1 MSNQAPKPASSLQ
14 NAGLAFVVVMLAVIG
29 GEYYTLLH
37 RQEIAE
43 ARAVQLAEPEIAA
56 LSPQE
61 KFAARRAAFA
71 EQQRQRILAAKQRQA
86 ATAPGQPQ
94 RASIPTHAT
103 EVAITQQ
110 VDSAATVAKAGQSIK
125 AKLLV
130 RAARLYGPAGVYLRA
145 LLLLAAIALVFVQ
158 KAPAKV
164 PGKPKR
170 QPIAKKTLRIVLGGC
185 AGVMLV
191 AGFILLDIQ
200 HYAVGFIKLGYPLTA
215 AAVLTSGG
223 LAGLLWASSK
233 QPDFGLTT
241 ERKKVETP
249 NSIYFATAD
258 GGWITIA
265 NPYRGTLVLGGA
277 GAGKSYSIGE
287 PMVEQFA
294 YRNFAGLIY
303 DFKFPVLAEVAQ
315 KAVVLAER
323 RKKAEKEKADK
334 YTGSALG
341 KAAARL
347 SSAKE
352 EEPDEKPVQLHIIN
366 FRDLTRSE
374 RVNPLRAA
382 DMPVVAFAEE
392 YSRAIINNLNPTSIK
407 KMEFFDTSAVA
418 YLTSIIWFYRKNYP
432 QYCTIPHVV
441 ATAMYDD
448 FKHVLSMLNTD
459 LECGDMARS
468 LITAVKQKAEKQIA
482 AVVGTLQ
489 VILTKIN
496 SPEIVWV
503 LTPDEFNPDV
513 NLREGFS
520 LALNDRK
527 APKLLCLGNDPTLKT
542 TFSPVISCIITVAIK
557 LMNQQDKHRSY
568 VFLDEAA
575 TIYVPGLEDLPNTGR
590 SNRIATVYMTQ
601 DLSQMTD
608 AYGKE
613 KMNVM
618 IASLG
623 NQFFGKVNSLET
635 AKFISELVGRE
646 EKEITSTGSSQGSA
660 GNRSNTT
667 NQTTSYQERSLVRVQ
682 DTISLQQGEFIGQT
696 VETNSTFFQGTIDR
710 TDSTEERFPL
720 HPMMTFAAEGADPAA
735 ALTKTVQENF
745 LQVRQQVLETI
756 QQFPNTLAG
765 ASQ

>member
-14 NAGLAFVVVMLAVIG
+14 NAGLAFVVVMLAIIG

-71 EQQRQRILAAKQRQA
+71 EQQRQRILAAKQLQA
-86 ATAPGQPQ
+86 TTAPGQPQ
-94 RASIPTHAT
+94 RASVPTHAS

-125 AKLLV
+125 SKLLV
-130 RAARLYGPAGVYLRA
+130 RAARFYGLAGVYLRA

-158 KAPAKV
+158 KAPTKV

-170 QPIAKKTLRIVLGGC
+170 QPIAKKTLRIVLGVC
-185 AGVMLV
+185 AGVMLI

-223 LAGLLWASSK
+223 LAGLLWASNK

-347 SSAKE
+347 SCAKE

-513 NLREGFS
+513 SLREGFS

-682 DTISLQQGEFIGQT
+682 DTINLQQGEFIGQT

>member
-1 MSNQAPKPASSLQ
+1 
-14 NAGLAFVVVMLAVIG
+14 MLAIIG

-37 RQEIAE
+37 RQEIAV

-94 RASIPTHAT
+94 RASVPTHAS

-110 VDSAATVAKAGQSIK
+110 VDSVATVAKAGQSIK
-125 AKLLV
+125 SKLLV
-130 RAARLYGPAGVYLRA
+130 RAARFYGLAGVYLRA

-158 KAPAKV
+158 KAPTKV

-170 QPIAKKTLRIVLGGC
+170 QPIAKKTLRIVLGVC
-185 AGVMLV
+185 AGVMLI

-215 AAVLTSGG
+215 AAVLASGG
-223 LAGLLWASSK
+223 LAGLLWASNK

-341 KAAARL
+341 KAAAKL

-503 LTPDEFNPDV
+503 LTPDEFNPDE

-710 TDSTEERFPL
+710 TDSTNERFPL
-720 HPMMTFAAEGADPAA
+720 HPMVTFAAEGADPAA

>member
-71 EQQRQRILAAKQRQA
+71 EQQRQRILAAKQLQA
-86 ATAPGQPQ
+86 ATALGQPQ
-94 RASIPTHAT
+94 RASVPTHAT

-130 RAARLYGPAGVYLRA
+130 RAAKFYGPAGVYLRA
-145 LLLLAAIALVFVQ
+145 LLLLTAIALVFVQ
-158 KAPAKV
+158 KTPAKV

-170 QPIAKKTLRIVLGGC
+170 QPIARKTLRIVLGVC
-185 AGVMLV
+185 AGVMLI

-215 AAVLTSGG
+215 AAVLASGG
-223 LAGLLWASSK
+223 LAGLLWASNRR
-233 QPDFGLTT
+233 PDFGLTT

-503 LTPDEFNPDV
+503 LTPDEFNPDE

-696 VETNSTFFQGTIDR
+696 VETNSTFFQGIIDR
-710 TDSTEERFPL
+710 TDSTNERFPL